1 MGDASKQTAG
11 GPSEGPKKTGPHSN
25 SGVAAAGGSFM
36 GELFKY
42 TATAPEEYVPRRKP
56 VNLLAGWDERK
67 YVD

>member
-11 GPSEGPKKTGPHSN
+11 GSSEAPKTAGPHSN
-25 SGVAAAGGSFM
+25 SGLAAAGNSFM
-36 GELFKY
+36 GELFEY
-42 TATAPEEYVPRRKP
+42 TVTAPEVYVTRRKP

>member
-11 GPSEGPKKTGPHSN
+11 GSSEAGHSN
-25 SGVAAAGGSFM
+25 SGVAAAGNSFM

-42 TATAPEEYVPRRKP
+42 IATAPEVYVTRRKP